1 MIPDPIVDQSRK
13 VREKLIAEHGGFDG
27 WVEHLQSIDAA
38 RLKKSPGNEASVSLP
53 KPRKPRRGV
62 RSRAVQ

>member
-1 MIPDPIVDQSRK
+1 MIPDPIVEQSRE

-38 RLKKSPGNEASVSLP
+38 RLKKPQRKPMGEILP
-53 KPRKPRRGV
+53 KQKKPRRGD
-62 RSRAVQ
+62 RSRAAQ